1 MRKKRVQKAMR
12 PYIAPALTGII
23 MLGSAFGALAA
34 DDADVDLTDN
44 EMCLD
49 CHIDEEHIGLLEID
63 GPQVHNP
70 EDGSLR
76 NEDHAEA
83 QCIECHVD
91 IIQVDDHREDI
102 TRTVDCLACHEEMP
116 EEKSD

>member
-1 MRKKRVQKAMR
+1 MFKLVNLKVVRYVF
-12 PYIAPALTGII
+12 APALSAVLLAGIA
-23 MLGSAFGALAA
+23 GTVVAK
-34 DDADVDLTDN
+34 DDEAVDLTDN

-49 CHIDEEHIGLLEID
+49 CHIDEEHLGLLEVD

-70 EDGSLR
+70 EDGSLK

-102 TRTVDCLACHEEMP
+102 TRTVDCLNCHEEMP
-116 EEKSD
+116 EEDPS